1 MKRTTLIFLA
11 PLVPFL
17 GVGYAAPVNPQEGQ
31 EAPMSHAESMRF
43 EELPPAESSLN
54 LDSELLVKV
63 PARPAAGFNYPY
75 YLFVPKTIDQGDRSY
90 LYVEPNNTGQTS
102 DDQNIHDQSA
112 RRLAEKSYASWIA
125 KHLRAP
131 LLVPVFPRPERP
143 YTHYLNRDTLLVPDG
158 PLKRIDLQIGAM
170 IDDAQRLLKNSGVLV
185 NAKVFMHGFSS
196 SSGFVLRYT
205 ILHPERVRAVA
216 AGGVN
221 ALPIFPVPEWKETP
235 LRYALGIADLEQVA
249 GIKFDRENYL
259 KVAKYIYMGY
269 LDHNDTT
276 NSTDCWAPQDAET
289 IRRVLGA
296 KMIPDRWNTCR
307 EIFESAG
314 VPVQLVT
321 YNGTG
326 HTIKPE
332 MEDDLVRFFD
342 ANRGI
347 ENATIQP
354 HEYPFVENQENKI
367 AHITAIRWAG
377 DAAIPEFA
385 RSMMSHG
392 HFILCIDEW
401 IKDQNYT
408 QLREFRSKA
417 GFQFVLKA
425 EDGRV
430 VAITPKNGIGST
442 SSGDGSF
449 QGWVVRLSDEQ
460 LAIMTPGGRWTV
472 EPVDNDSGYEWK
484 VAPGLAVV
492 RPSK

>member
-1 MKRTTLIFLA
+1 
-11 PLVPFL
+11 
-17 GVGYAAPVNPQEGQ
+17 
-31 EAPMSHAESMRF
+31 
-43 EELPPAESSLN
+43 
-54 LDSELLVKV
+54 
-63 PARPAAGFNYPY
+63 
-75 YLFVPKTIDQGDRSY
+75 
-90 LYVEPNNTGQTS
+90 
-102 DDQNIHDQSA
+102 
-112 RRLAEKSYASWIA
+112 
-125 KHLRAP
+125 
-131 LLVPVFPRPERP
+131 
-143 YTHYLNRDTLLVPDG
+143 
-158 PLKRIDLQIGAM
+158 
-170 IDDAQRLLKNSGVLV
+170 
-185 NAKVFMHGFSS
+185 
-196 SSGFVLRYT
+196 
-205 ILHPERVRAVA
+205 
-216 AGGVN
+216 
-221 ALPIFPVPEWKETP
+221 
-235 LRYALGIADLEQVA
+235 
-249 GIKFDRENYL
+249 
-259 KVAKYIYMGY
+259 
-269 LDHNDTT
+269 
-276 NSTDCWAPQDAET
+276 
-289 IRRVLGA
+289 
-296 KMIPDRWNTCR
+296 
-307 EIFESAG
+307 
-314 VPVQLVT
+314 
-321 YNGTG
+321 
-326 HTIKPE
+326 